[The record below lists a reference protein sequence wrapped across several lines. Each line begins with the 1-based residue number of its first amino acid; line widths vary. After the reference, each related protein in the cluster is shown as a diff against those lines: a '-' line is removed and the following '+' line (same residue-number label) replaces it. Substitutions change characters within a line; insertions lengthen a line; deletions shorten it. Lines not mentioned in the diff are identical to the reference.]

1 MTAAALRSPSF
12 IRGPLPRHERRL
24 LRLPAALLPARDA
37 GDLGIGLAL
46 QLRREDAHSD
56 GPSLGWSAGPRLGNR
71 AFSFSTEF
79 AVQAPEALAHHGD

>member
-1 MTAAALRSPSF
+1 MLRACVADTLVLAVMPEAAPTA
-12 IRGPLPRHERRL
+12 GW
-24 LRLPAALLPARDA
+24 
-37 GDLGIGLAL
+37 
-46 QLRREDAHSD
+46 RREDAYSD